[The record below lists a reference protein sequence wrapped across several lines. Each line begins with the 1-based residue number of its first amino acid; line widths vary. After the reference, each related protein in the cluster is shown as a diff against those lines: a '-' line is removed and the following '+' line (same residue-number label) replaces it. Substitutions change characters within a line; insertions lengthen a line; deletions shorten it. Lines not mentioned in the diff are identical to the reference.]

1 MGESAFLFREIKKE
15 MIVCTA
21 WRERERKCCLGV
33 VFHERSDEGTMIG
46 LCMVK

>member
-21 WRERERKCCLGV
+21 WRERECCLGV